1 MVLSDSTFQSLSVRP
16 PTPPRD
22 IHDSDQ
28 DNEEVLDFLK
38 DPFGMR
44 QPPAKS
50 IVANVLLNTPQ
61 TSPSSE
67 SADPLSSAPPSSRK
81 KKVSFQTHLGTT
93 NGNVIS
99 SQSFLP
105 LHSSPLRALP
115 QTRVTRP
122 PKSILKPSDAPSSPP
137 PADEST
143 AQRHYDSFAEMLD
156 SIMKQL
162 ASQTRSSRFDAYHS
176 LQQAMQRYEK
186 MPDTQALVDKMGL
199 LTQFIQR
206 DMHAIGINGTSLDSQ
221 LVSQAL
227 KFLMALVRIS
237 DARNAMPD
245 EFCTYVVDRIIQVAA
260 DATLPKMV
268 INTHLA
274 VLMQQNFRPRTMTSA
289 RIERIL
295 DVLDTIEQRVS
306 GLSVQAYRVRIYR
319 KLIMQRPEV
328 MGKHTE
334 RWIKHTFIALL
345 STLKDINQSALDAII
360 SAAKAFGNNRQVTK
374 TVLSVLNKVK
384 SDGETVTHE
393 MVRQLQKMLAS
404 DHAAMVPQVW
414 SAVTALLPGCLDKN
428 HFPAIS
434 EWLTVYQMCYNST
447 KEDVNMHAMIAFGFL
462 VYSVQLKEKTT
473 TAWSKI
479 LVTIPQAQFEGQRGH
494 SKKPARSA
502 ATSAYLAL
510 LYHALG
516 PTASPKQLDRYWMDF
531 VVDFWTPLVR
541 PSPTASTSSPKHAIA
556 ACRVLS
562 VLFNGTRKVCDPQ
575 RTLDLRPQAMLQPD
589 DLPSLDPQWVRKSIA
604 SILEFVEILLDVT
617 PWAADDCKDEPAK
630 NMWIALLDSLNNAST
645 QEVMV
650 SNDSKDAM
658 AHIVNF
664 LRRVWDTHAAQ
675 LALSQQK
682 EDNWADRFCFLLE
695 SAVEKLG
702 ATRFSDKCITRNARN
717 EFEVAATP
725 SHRSRLTGPPTSP
738 LLYFMD
744 LLVNQS
750 EGKLSDS
757 FRLRAL
763 KLLTKPCFDAQK
775 IRLNRLELL
784 RDSALL
790 IDASSRTPLS
800 DSFWSEVADLT
811 TTCITE
817 PCSDPKDR
825 GSRPPGK
832 EYDIIVELLSLGFP
846 YLSNQGAGEQLLS
859 CFADTVRTEAGE
871 GAMVLAV
878 VEKVSEVIIKRS
890 GPEVQLSGLSF
901 LSVILRRLPT
911 SIARRIVEQSRQTLW
926 PSSSSVPRTTD
937 FDPYKFLYEAVQT
950 IGSAAYHQVNSD
962 NATAV
967 GELLEALGNSIR
979 QCPVSVLPTY
989 LRKTQQTIRLW
1000 VEDSEKRLE
1009 SSTSWAKAVHTSVR
1023 CQASY
1028 SASF

>member
-1 MVLSDSTFQSLSVRP
+1 MVLSASTFQSLSVRP

-22 IHDSDQ
+22 THDSDQ
-28 DNEEVLDFLK
+28 DTEEVLDFLK
-38 DPFGMR
+38 DPFGMQ
-44 QPPAKS
+44 QPTAKLN
-50 IVANVLLNTPQ
+50 AAKVLLNTPQ

-67 SADPLSSAPPSSRK
+67 SADPLSSAPSSSRK
-81 KKVSFQTHLGTT
+81 KKVNFESQLGTA

-105 LHSSPLRALP
+105 LHSSPLRPLP
-115 QTRVTRP
+115 QTRVSRP
-122 PKSILKPSDAPSSPP
+122 LKSILKPSDAASSPP

-143 AQRHYDSFAEMLD
+143 APRHYDSFAEMLD
-156 SIMKQL
+156 SIMQQL

-199 LTQFIQR
+199 LTQFIRR

-237 DARNAMPD
+237 DTRNAMSD
-245 EFCTYVVDRIIQVAA
+245 EFCTHVVDRIIQVAA
-260 DATLPKMV
+260 DTTLPKMV

-274 VLMQQNFRPRTMTSA
+274 VLMQQSFRPRTMTSA

-295 DVLDTIEQRVS
+295 DVLDTIEERVS

-328 MGKHTE
+328 MSKHIE
-334 RWIKHTFIALL
+334 RWIKHTITALL
-345 STLKDINQSALDAII
+345 STLKDINQSALDATVA
-360 SAAKAFGNNRQVTK
+360 AAKAFGNDRQVTK
-374 TVLSVLNKVK
+374 TVLSILNKVK
-384 SDGETVTHE
+384 SNGETVTHE

-428 HFPAIS
+428 QFSALS
-434 EWLTVYQMCYNST
+434 EWLTVFQMCYNSS

-462 VYSVQLKEKTT
+462 VYSVQLKERTT
-473 TAWSKI
+473 LAWSKI

-494 SKKPARSA
+494 SKKPARPA

-516 PTASPKQLDRYWMDF
+516 PAASPKQLDRYWVDF
-531 VVDFWTPLVR
+531 VVDFWKPLVR
-541 PSPTASTSSPKHAIA
+541 SSPTASASSPKHAIA

-562 VLFNGTRKVCDPQ
+562 VLFNGPRKVCDPQ
-575 RTLDLRPQAMLQPD
+575 RTLDLRPQAMLQRE

-617 PWAADDCKDEPAK
+617 PWSADDCKDEPAK
-630 NMWIALLDSLNNAST
+630 NMWLALLSSLNNAST
-645 QEVMV
+645 QEVMI

-664 LRRVWDTHAAQ
+664 LRRVWDAHTAQ

-682 EDNWADRFCFLLE
+682 EDSWADRFCFLLE

-702 ATRFSDKCITRNARN
+702 ATRFSDKCITRNAQD

-725 SHRSRLTGPPTSP
+725 SQRSRLPGPRTSP

-763 KLLTKPCFDAQK
+763 KVLTKPCFDAQK
-775 IRLNRLELL
+775 VRLNRLELL
-784 RDSALL
+784 RDSASLV
-790 IDASSRTPLS
+790 DASSRTPLS
-800 DSFWSEVADLT
+800 DSFWSEVADLMT
-811 TTCITE
+811 VSITE
-817 PCSDPKDR
+817 QCSDSKDR
-825 GSRPPGK
+825 DTRQPGK
-832 EYDIIVELLSLGFP
+832 EYDIVVELLSLGFP
-846 YLSNQGAGEQLLS
+846 YLSNQAVGERLLS
-859 CFADTVRTEAGE
+859 CFADTVRNEAGE

-878 VEKVSEVIIKRS
+878 AEKVSEVIVKRT
-890 GPEVQLSGLSF
+890 GQGIQLSGLPF
-901 LSVILRRLPT
+901 LSVILRSLPT
-911 SIARRIVEQSRQTLW
+911 SIARRIIEQSRQTLW
-926 PSSSSVPRTTD
+926 PSSSNLRRTPD
-937 FDPYKFLYEAVQT
+937 FDPYKHLYEAVEI
-950 IGSAAYHQVNSD
+950 IGFAAYQQLNSD
-962 NATAV
+962 DAPLIGTF
-967 GELLEALGNSIR
+967 LESLGHSIR
-979 QCPVSVLPTY
+979 QCPVPFLPVY

-1009 SSTSWAKAVHTSVR
+1009 STISWAKAVHISVGYR
-1023 CQASY
+1023 LY
-1028 SASF
+1028 Y